1 MSSLRTTRTVAS
13 VIGRGDGIIGTTLGW
28 IGHRL
33 RDWLRQQAVLAEL
46 MRLDARTLQ
55 DLRIA
60 REDFPAIAAGTY
72 RRDGLR
78 AEDFAEPTPSES
90 APTARVWPYY

>member
-1 MSSLRTTRTVAS
+1 MSSLRTTRTAS
-13 VIGRGDGIIGTTLGW
+13 AIGRGDGIIGPTLGW

-33 RDWLRQQAVLAEL
+33 REWLRQRAVLAEL
-46 MRLDARTLQ
+46 MRLDPRTLQ

-78 AEDFAEPTPSES
+78 AEDFAAPGPAEP
-90 APTARVWPYY
+90 APTIRVWPYY